1 MTSAAPARPARG
13 LERTRGGGRYAR
25 GQVLR
30 VDGGARGR
38 YRHPPREDRSPRR
51 RGSGSGP
58 PATPPRAAG
67 RRRAAGGGRRGRVVG
82 AVAGGARH
90 AGPVPGRAGG
100 VGTGLAPGRLPHGL
114 RRGLAP
120 RHVRVHP
127 VGTGRLGLGIR
138 AETGGALYSVPG
150 GQPGHAPSRVKGV
163 DDPGQRMLGEPAAP
177 VRPGGIGTETRRAPA
192 RPAPTDVSMAVAGTA
207 GRRRGLAGADW
218 LARQDLLVTGRPT
231 IPRAAATWMPKGLLL
246 PSSAEVAVCRERL
259 GLSEF
264 YHRCHGR
271 RIRRQMRELRSRAP
285 R

>member
-218 LARQDLLVTGRPT
+218 LARTGWRGLAGADWLARTGWRGLASPAG
-231 IPRAAATWMPKGLLL
+231 PARDRAADDPA
-246 PSSAEVAVCRERL
+246 
-259 GLSEF
+259 
-264 YHRCHGR
+264 R
-271 RIRRQMRELRSRAP
+271 RGDLDAQRPLTPVQRRSRRLP
-285 R
+285 